1 MQQDIVELGLDSTRR
16 SRVIWHTLEQLLSRL
31 LRRVHPKNQVKIVS
45 SNLVFPSVKI
55 LLNEYSCL
63 CFRPGRIGE
72 KMNFNEIRGMRSSA
86 TQARKNV
93 NLDDVQVSII
103 KIVVF
108 LFFVADMVVLI
119 VFFGKQFWQI
129 LQAILT

>member
-1 MQQDIVELGLDSTRR
+1 MPQDVVENNLTVRASGVTIKL
-16 SRVIWHTLEQLLSRL
+16 LEQLLSRL
-31 LRRVHPKNQVKIVS
+31 LWRVHPKNQAKIVS
-45 SNLVFPSVKI
+45 SNVVFPSVKI
-55 LLNEYSCL
+55 LLNEYSRL
-63 CFRPGRIGE
+63 RFRPGRIGE